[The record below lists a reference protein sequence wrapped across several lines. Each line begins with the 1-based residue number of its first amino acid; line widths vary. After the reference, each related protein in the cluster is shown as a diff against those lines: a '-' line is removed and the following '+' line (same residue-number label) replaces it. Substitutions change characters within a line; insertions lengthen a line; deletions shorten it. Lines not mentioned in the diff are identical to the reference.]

1 MISRRPG
8 TYADAITRILGNLSP
23 ELAAAAVG
31 KSEGLVRRWSNPDDD
46 ALPSLVQAEQMDR
59 AYAEAGCGPAPI
71 LAVYSE
77 RIKQAGAPVHTTADP
92 LERLA
97 STLKEVGEAA
107 DAWRAMQYPRL
118 SINDAAEI
126 EREILDAI
134 EALENMRRDVQAR
147 GAALRAGSQGE
158 FQPSRMR

>member
-59 AYAEAGCGPAPI
+59 AYAGAGCGPAPI
-71 LAVYSE
+71 LAVNSE
-77 RIKQAGAPVHTTADP
+77 RIKQAGAQVHTTADP
-92 LERLA
+92 PERLA
-97 STLKEVGEAA
+97 SPLTEVGAAA
-107 DAWRAMQYPRL
+107 DAWRDRKSKRL
-118 SINDAAEI
+118 NS
-126 EREILDAI
+126 
-134 EALENMRRDVQAR
+134 
-147 GAALRAGSQGE
+147 
-158 FQPSRMR
+158 